1 MYTDNIPKEGEAYQN
16 GVAVNGTLELL
27 DVHLVGFWIDVYVTH
42 MYIEVLSALVEGC
55 VHCAWHN
62 DIRLG
67 DALVLPSIISECL
80 HCHADG
86 LGSTGGHGTAAVAVA
101 MEQCAGHAD
110 HFGFHFTYAREEIDM
125 QGIRVGCLAV
135 NLRYK
140 LYQLWIVAVYGTRDA
155 TITPAVVS
163 SLKMI
168 VHKAQNLFLA
178 QTLFR

>member
-1 MYTDNIPKEGEAYQN
+1 
-16 GVAVNGTLELL
+16 
-27 DVHLVGFWIDVYVTH
+27 
-42 MYIEVLSALVEGC
+42 MYIKVLSAFVEGC